1 MAATPIEELGRRIE
15 QVIREHLAASERE
28 AADAIARAFRTAT
41 RGGRPEKEAPERD
54 RPRRRPSAE
63 ITALGERLYQAVCAK
78 PGETMTVLAGDLGAS
93 ARQLNRPMTQLKR
106 LGRIRG
112 IGQRH
117 QTRYFPLPAKS

>member
-1 MAATPIEELGRRIE
+1 
-15 QVIREHLAASERE
+15 V
-28 AADAIARAFRTAT
+28 
-41 RGGRPEKEAPERD
+41 APERD
-54 RPRRRPSAE
+54 GPRRRPSAE

>member
-1 MAATPIEELGRRIE
+1 
-15 QVIREHLAASERE
+15 
-28 AADAIARAFRTAT
+28 
-41 RGGRPEKEAPERD
+41 
-54 RPRRRPSAE
+54 
-63 ITALGERLYQAVCAK
+63 
-78 PGETMTVLAGDLGAS
+78 MTVLAGDLGAS